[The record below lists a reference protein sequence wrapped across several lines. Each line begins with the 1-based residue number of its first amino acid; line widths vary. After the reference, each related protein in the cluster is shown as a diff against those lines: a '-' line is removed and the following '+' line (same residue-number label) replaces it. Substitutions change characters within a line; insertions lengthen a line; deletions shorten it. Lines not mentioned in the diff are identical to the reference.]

1 MKNFLLS
8 LQKSFS
14 DAVRNNEYFIRL
26 KQKYPRLFALIR
38 RQLSFKEPRGP
49 AFSIG
54 IILSV
59 IAFIYFLGITQDVLA
74 HDPFVTADVRIMNL
88 VAALRTLE
96 TAQILLF
103 FTYLGNWQFITSL
116 GIVILIILWLSG
128 KKRMTIFFFGAVVS
142 GEIIYTVLKQLLHRT
157 RPDIGYSL
165 IARNGYAFPSGHA
178 VVSLIFY
185 GMIGLFLWK
194 LLKKRW
200 QKLTATIA
208 AITLV
213 FLIGFSRVYLGAHWT
228 SDVVAG
234 WAVGFSI
241 LALFAAYFWELE
253 KFNPELKKIMRKSF
267 IVVGFCLLTL
277 EGLFIYFFYRGHP
290 LQIQKPPNRP
300 IMVAASTF
308 NNLQKTIQDNS
319 FPKFSETLVGQKMEP
334 ISFIIVS
341 SKETLKR
348 AFQQAGWFVADEQNA
363 NTLYHLVIAA
373 ILNQSYPT
381 APVTPSFLNAQPNTI
396 AFEKPTEAQTVRER
410 HHIRFWLTNFRYD
423 NDPVW
428 VATAS
433 FDQNIRYFITHAIRP
448 DIDTEREFIKDELLK
463 TGNINKTQEIQL
475 VPRLLGENQSGNQF
489 FTDGKAYIIIV
500 KN

>member
-1 MKNFLLS
+1 MKNFFLS

-14 DAVRNNEYFIRL
+14 DAIRNSEYFIRL
-26 KQKYPRLFALIR
+26 KQKHPRLFALIKR
-38 RQLSFKEPRGP
+38 RLSFKEPRGP
-49 AFSIG
+49 VFSIG

-59 IAFIYFLGITQDVLA
+59 IAFIYFLGITQDILA
-74 HDPFVTADVRIMNL
+74 HDPFVAADVRIMNL
-88 VAALRTLE
+88 VAALRTLG

-165 IARNGYAFPSGHA
+165 IERNGYAFPSGHA

-208 AITLV
+208 AIILV
-213 FLIGFSRVYLGAHWT
+213 FLIGFSRVYLGVHWT

-234 WAVGFSI
+234 WAIGFSI
-241 LALFAAYFWELE
+241 LALFATYFWELE
-253 KFNPELKKIMRKSF
+253 KFNPELKKTIRKSL

-290 LQIQKPPNRP
+290 LQIQEPPNRP
-300 IMVAASTF
+300 ITVIMSTF
-308 NNLQKTIQDNS
+308 NNLQKNIQDNN

-348 AFQQAGWFVADEQNA
+348 ALIKVWKSF
-363 NTLYHLVIAA
+363 
-373 ILNQSYPT
+373 IL
-381 APVTPSFLNAQPNTI
+381 
-396 AFEKPTEAQTVRER
+396 
-410 HHIRFWLTNFRYD
+410 
-423 NDPVW
+423 
-428 VATAS
+428 
-433 FDQNIRYFITHAIRP
+433 
-448 DIDTEREFIKDELLK
+448 LL
-463 TGNINKTQEIQL
+463 
-475 VPRLLGENQSGNQF
+475 
-489 FTDGKAYIIIV
+489 
-500 KN
+500 